1 MGQEREHRMARKT
14 NRRQQIENEPTRE
27 VQDRAAPSELP
38 AGETE
43 PAGEKTLE
51 YTELVLLGHA
61 NSLPEAELVK
71 AELQA
76 HGIPALLEGEGAR
89 TGIPD
94 VGAGVPVLVPEE
106 FADQAAE
113 LIAELE
119 SAKSAIRPA
128 RYGSVWIGEDDDLE
142 DDEIL
147 DQREGDLEDV
157 DEEDID
163 ELDSLD
169 DDDDWDEDDED
180 DEDEDDWDDDDDDL

>member
-27 VQDRAAPSELP
+27 VRDRAAPSELP

-43 PAGEKTLE
+43 PAGEETLE
-51 YTELVLLGHA
+51 YTELVLLVHA
-61 NSLPEAELVK
+61 NNLPEAELFK
-71 AELQA
+71 AALQA
-76 HGIPALLEGEGAR
+76 HGIPALLEGEGVGVA
-89 TGIPD
+89 GIPD

-119 SAKSAIRPA
+119 SARPAIRP
-128 RYGSVWIGEDDDLE
+128 VGEDDDLE
-142 DDEIL
+142 DEEIL
-147 DQREGDLEDV
+147 DQREGGLEDI
-157 DEEDID
+157 DEEDVD

-169 DDDDWDEDDED
+169 DEDDED
-180 DEDEDDWDDDDDDL
+180 DEDRDDDEDDLDDEDDDQ